1 MKSIDQLLS
10 SVKNKKLLVV
20 YPHPDDESV
29 MAGGLM
35 LRAKELGFWVT
46 VLTLTEG
53 GRGKIYVSGKGRS
66 VSEIRREEMAHAMSK
81 LGVAD
86 WVMWK
91 FDDGRLKKT
100 DKWKERL
107 RNFIVDTDP
116 GIVVTYDLSGITG
129 HPDHIAASL
138 EVLRIA
144 RESRKF
150 RLVWTSFFGAVVDK
164 MVSPKVRKY
173 MQTPEYGLK
182 LSLGDSMKKWQAV
195 FEHKSQNL
203 GSYVGR
209 PWWKLMFTFRD
220 EWYSEAD
227 LRRKYKYR
235 FVPFKI

>member
-53 GRGKIYVSGKGRS
+53 GRGKIHVSGKGRS
-66 VSEIRREEMAHAMSK
+66 AGEIRREEMAHAMSK

-100 DKWKERL
+100 ERWKERL

-129 HPDHIAASL
+129 HPDHIAASI
-138 EVLRIA
+138 EVLRQA
-144 RESRKF
+144 KQTGKF
-150 RLVWTSFFGAVVDK
+150 RLVWTSFFGSAAEK

-173 MQTPEYGLK
+173 MQPPECQLG
-182 LSLGDSMKKWQAV
+182 LSLGDSGKKWQAV

-203 GSYVGR
+203 GSYVGW
-209 PWWKLMFTFRD
+209 PWWKLMFTFRQ

-227 LRRKYKYR
+227 LSKIYTYR